1 MTISPRWGSSI
12 RISSDS
18 VNGIRIE
25 YLILFTNK
33 KSPIFKVGII
43 DPDGIL
49 FASKT
54 EDLKAN
60 TRITIRIK
68 ENVELMGD
76 SCPAEDSFVLTSDS
90 NFIGKAKRIFSPLS
104 ILR

>member
-1 MTISPRWGSSI
+1 M
-12 RISSDS
+12 
-18 VNGIRIE
+18 
-25 YLILFTNK
+25 
-33 KSPIFKVGII
+33 GII

-76 SCPAEDSFVLTSDS
+76 SCPDSFVLTSDS